1 MNNQLEITLFADE
14 EQTKNNKVD
23 LIKIKI
29 FCSVKDFEKDERKLL
44 RENTCK
50 VDKGLIENI
59 QINQNVTVEK

>member
-1 MNNQLEITLFADE
+1 MKSWDITQKAQFIKE
-14 EQTKNNKVD
+14 KNNKVD